1 MSDSANS
8 VHPVRT
14 IDHVVLPAVDL
25 ETARNRLTALG
36 FTVAPDGRHP
46 FGTENACVY
55 FPDGTFLEP
64 LAVAQREDCE
74 ASAREGNVFT
84 ARDQAFRFRNGEDG
98 FSAVAFATEDAKGDH
113 DIFARS
119 GVSAGELLAFSR
131 AVVTRKGEAG
141 QARFLL
147 AFAADLR
154 SPDAFFFTCERLKVP
169 EVDYTALETHPN
181 GATRLVEVVLSEQ
194 NPTDF
199 QYFLQCVSGNRTTEA
214 HSFGLEVE
222 TSRRKLNVMTP
233 EGLRVHFGVSRKSV
247 ERGLRFEGL
256 VLSVPSLDAAKRVL
270 DENEV
275 SYRSSSIDII
285 VDVAPGQGSFIAFR
299 EHKG

>member
-1 MSDSANS
+1 MSDPANPVHSARS
-8 VHPVRT
+8 

-25 ETARNRLTALG
+25 EMARNRFTALG

-55 FPDGTFLEP
+55 LADGTFLEP

-74 ASAREGNVFT
+74 ATAREGNVFT
-84 ARDQAFRFRNGEDG
+84 ARDQAFRFRNGDDG
-98 FSAVAFATEDAKGDH
+98 FSAVAFATENARADDDA
-113 DIFARS
+113 FAKS
-119 GVSAGELLAFSR
+119 GISAGEMVAFSR
-131 AVVTRKGEAG
+131 PLSTPDGETD
-141 QARFLL
+141 QASFLL

-154 SPDAFFFTCERLKVP
+154 SPDAFFFTCERVNVPKV
-169 EVDYTALETHPN
+169 DRSALEGHAN

-199 QYFLQCVSGNRTTEA
+199 QYLLQCVSGNRTTEA
-214 HSFGLEVE
+214 HSFGLEIE

-233 EGLRVHFGVSRKSV
+233 EGLSVHFGVSRKSV

-256 VLSVPSLDAAKRVL
+256 VLSVPSSETATRVL
-270 DENEV
+270 DRNGI
-275 SYRSSSIDII
+275 SYRSSLGDII
-285 VDVAPGQGSFIAFR
+285 VDAAPGQGSFIAFR
-299 EHKG
+299 EHA